1 MPERE
6 RERERGSSS
15 GEISLED
22 NNVKVNDGEPP
33 ERIQAVGLL
42 PSSWFAMSSTN
53 WTAPR
58 VGTTGEEEVAGGGKE
73 EKAAAV
79 SCSIY
84 VEHFGKG
91 LSLGGGYSKGGGYSG
106 GGGSGYDGGDILGHG
121 GRFGK
126 RQSGEDEDCVAHSG
140 RIRTA
145 ATWATSEDSRA
156 NATGASRTTTPHA
169 VEPSIAKW
177 RDLFIFADVDSLR
190 IELGSLL

>member
-1 MPERE
+1 MMENHRSESKLLASFHHLDSPCHPQIGQHRAWAQ
-6 RERERGSSS
+6 RGRRK
-15 GEISLED
+15 L
-22 NNVKVNDGEPP
+22 
-33 ERIQAVGLL
+33 Q
-42 PSSWFAMSSTN
+42 
-53 WTAPR
+53 
-58 VGTTGEEEVAGGGKE
+58 GGGKE
-73 EKAAAV
+73 EKAAVV

-106 GGGSGYDGGDILGHG
+106 GGGNGYDGGDILGHG

-156 NATGASRTTTPHA
+156 NAAGASRTTTPRA
-169 VEPSIAKW
+169 VEPSIAK
-177 RDLFIFADVDSLR
+177 
-190 IELGSLL
+190 